1 MKRHAKQ
8 PPYHLHVQRF
18 LERIAPVLRLT
29 RVSSAFAVVANAWF
43 VVLWVRG
50 VPTEPMH
57 LDLATRPLWL
67 LLLATGLNAV
77 SLFGFG
83 ATLNDI
89 LDRRRDRLLRPDRPL
104 ARGLLTEQTAVAS
117 ATGTL
122 LASFVGAALIDN
134 NAVMLNAIL
143 AAAILVFNGAA
154 KFVPAFGF
162 VALGCIFAG
171 HMFIPASRLA
181 FVAPVW
187 VILTQTTLV
196 ATLGHLWSRKPPR
209 ASSRA
214 LAACVIGWI
223 ALSAGLAWLGW
234 RYAHTLWPRG
244 LEPWTPG
251 VIAALALV
259 MAALVA
265 RRAMGL
271 GIGPRMAEKLPRYS
285 ALWMPL
291 YGVAW
296 LLGAGLR
303 TEAII
308 IGSVALA
315 GYLSMSVLREAY
327 SLIEHPLGYRR

>member
-1 MKRHAKQ
+1 M
-8 PPYHLHVQRF
+8 QRV

-50 VPTEPMH
+50 MPGEPAH
-57 LDLATRPLWL
+57 ATLAARPLWL
-67 LLLATGLNAV
+67 LLLASGLNAV
-77 SLFGFG
+77 ALFGFG
-83 ATLNDI
+83 ACQNDI
-89 LDRRRDRLLRPDRPL
+89 LDRRRDRWLRPDRPL
-104 ARGLLTEQTAVAS
+104 ARGAVSEQAAVAS

-122 LASFVGAALIDN
+122 LVSFIGAALLDN
-134 NAVMLNAIL
+134 TAVMLNAIL
-143 AAAILVFNGAA
+143 AGAILVFNGAA

-162 VALGCIFAG
+162 VALGCIFGA
-171 HMFIPASRLA
+171 HMFVPEERLA

-187 VILTQTTLV
+187 VVLTQTTAV
-196 ATLGHLWSRKPPR
+196 AALSHVWSRKPPR
-209 ASSRA
+209 ASARA
-214 LAACVIGWI
+214 VLACVIGWVL
-223 ALSAGLAWLGW
+223 LSAGLAWLGW
-234 RYAHTLWPRG
+234 SRGGTLWPAG
-244 LEPWTPG
+244 VQAWTPG
-251 VIAALALV
+251 VLAAVAVV
-259 MAALVA
+259 MAGLVA
-265 RRAMGL
+265 RRAMTL

-291 YGVAW
+291 YGVVW

-308 IGSVALA
+308 VGVVALA